1 MRNDDIYN
9 KNKLQKTRLTG
20 FNKFTF
26 QTNLFTA
33 TKYHLKIISLN
44 GIKFTSAFNP
54 RVLKCTV
61 GEVT

>member
-26 QTNLFTA
+26 QTNDTFIHCN
-33 TKYHLKIISLN
+33 KIPLKDNKS
-44 GIKFTSAFNP
+44 
-54 RVLKCTV
+54 
-61 GEVT
+61 